1 MWLERE
7 TEISL
12 LISWATP
19 TSEPINC
26 ELENKCGKIA
36 VPGEANQLIDR
47 NLSKEASVGKL
58 GSEAWG
64 QSFLLW
70 EAILGLLSERDL
82 HLPFKGFP
90 K

>member
-1 MWLERE
+1 M
-7 TEISL
+7 
-12 LISWATP
+12 
-19 TSEPINC
+19 
-26 ELENKCGKIA
+26 
-36 VPGEANQLIDR
+36 PGEANQLIDR
-47 NLSKEASVGKL
+47 NLSKETSVGKL

-82 HLPFKGFP
+82 HPPFKGSP